1 MRIHGGVLHFFKA
14 FNFDDY
20 QKLITFAAV

>member
-1 MRIHGGVLHFFKA
+1 MRIHDGVLHFFKA